1 MLLGGRKWVLDLRDK
16 MTKNQ
21 KDELRYKSDE
31 SIRMVNKY
39 VDADGVTRVCWP
51 QLLWL
56 VFVFVVVVVLN
67 VWNM

>member
-1 MLLGGRKWVLDLRDK
+1 MWLGGRKWVSDLRDK
-16 MTKNQ
+16 MTKNH

-39 VDADGVTRVCWP
+39 VDANGVTRVCWP
-51 QLLWL
+51 QRLWL
-56 VFVFVVVVVLN
+56 VFVFVVVVLN

>member
-1 MLLGGRKWVLDLRDK
+1 

-31 SIRMVNKY
+31 SIRIVNKY

-56 VFVFVVVVVLN
+56 VFVFVVVVVVLN